1 MSPPQGLGLDVEIL
15 RRLSSDRLVRV
26 LEDAPGAKDLILDGD
41 LMKLLDRIAGAT
53 LLRSHGVDK
62 MYRLERVPPPVQ
74 SNQRVYLVRPSL
86 LLLKMLADHVHADRA
101 AHPDLQVHVVVVPR
115 LVSWVTGLLEEE
127 GLYGA
132 LTLHEFCP
140 DFIPL
145 DDDLLSLE
153 MTSFFRDAFLEGD
166 FSGCVDVARA
176 VNTLQGL
183 FGQIP
188 QVLAHGRAAKA
199 VVNTL
204 DLLNNQNSPKKT
216 HQTPEISHL
225 FIFDRDAD
233 YVTPLLTQLTY
244 EGALDDH
251 FGIQAGVVEFPGEV
265 VGQDAPRKV
274 ALNSKDTIYDNIRNK
289 HFASVSSY
297 LITKAKE
304 VNAKK
309 EQAQT
314 MTASQMKDFVV
325 NELRTLQAL
334 HATLALHL
342 RACESITKSMR
353 QDFETQLTT
362 EHGLITGAGN
372 SGQAK
377 NFLKDCLA
385 RMLPITANL
394 RLLCLCSL
402 TQDGLSHN
410 EYKKLASQVLAAHGH
425 KHLITLNNLRQL
437 SLLCAS
443 ESPGSGAGATRE
455 NSSSNIQG
463 RLAQVTS
470 LLPRRGQGWHAA
482 AKRLK
487 LIPDP
492 DKTVDLHNPTEPSY
506 VFNGAYTP
514 VLAKVVGEALSV
526 KGAIPQ
532 TLLDSLK
539 VLPGTTISRAPAPGS
554 PVGPRVALVVVMG
567 GLTYTEVAALR
578 LLATTSG
585 MRIILASTSTTNG
598 DQLISSVVHK

>member
-1 MSPPQGLGLDVEIL
+1 MSTPQSLGLDVEIL
-15 RRLSSDRLVRV
+15 RRLSCDRLVRV
-26 LEDAPGAKDLILDGD
+26 LEDAPGAKDLIIDGD
-41 LMKLLDRIAGAT
+41 LMKMLDRIAGAT

-74 SNQRVYLVRPSL
+74 SSQRVYLVRPSL
-86 LLLKMLADHVHADRA
+86 LLLKTLADHVHADRA
-101 AHPDLQVHVVVVPR
+101 TYPELQVHVVVVPR
-115 LVSWVTGLLEEE
+115 LASWVTGLLEEE

-176 VNTLQGL
+176 ITTLQGL

-188 QVLAHGRAAKA
+188 YVLAHGRAATA

-204 DLLNNQNSPKKT
+204 DLLNDQNSPKKT
-216 HQTPEISHL
+216 RQMPEISHL

-251 FGIQAGVVEFPGEV
+251 FGIHAGVVEFPGEV
-265 VGQDAPRKV
+265 VGQDTPRKV
-274 ALNSKDTIYDNIRNK
+274 PLNSKDTIYDNIRNK

-297 LITKAKE
+297 LIMKARE

-314 MTASQMKDFVV
+314 MTASQIKDFVA
-325 NELRTLQAL
+325 NELRTLQAC

-342 RACESITKSMR
+342 RACEAITKSVK
-353 QDFETQLTT
+353 QDFEKLLTT
-362 EHGLITGAGN
+362 EHGLVTGAGN
-372 SGQAK
+372 GGQAK
-377 NFLKDCLA
+377 KFIKDRIA
-385 RMLPITANL
+385 MMLPFTDNL
-394 RLLCLCSL
+394 RLLCLYSL
-402 TQDGLSHN
+402 TQDGVSHK
-410 EYKKLASQVLAAHGH
+410 EYKELASQVLAAHGH
-425 KHLITLNNLRQL
+425 KHLITLHNLRQL
-437 SLLCAS
+437 SLLSAMESSAAS
-443 ESPGSGAGATRE
+443 AGDSPAT
-455 NSSSNIQG
+455 NIQG

-470 LLPRRGQGWHAA
+470 LLPKRGQGWRAA

-492 DKTVDLHNPTEPSY
+492 DKTIDLHNPSQPSY

-514 VLAKVVGEALSV
+514 VQAKVVGDALSV
-526 KGAIPQ
+526 QGAFTQ
-532 TLLDSLK
+532 TLLDTLK
-539 VLPGTTISRAPAPGS
+539 VLPGTTISRTPDAGS
-554 PVGPRVALVVVMG
+554 PAGPRVALVVMMG
-567 GLTYTEVAALR
+567 GVTYTEVAALR
-578 LLATTSG
+578 LVAVTSG
-585 MRIILASTSTTNG
+585 TRIIVASTSTING
-598 DQLISSVVHK
+598 DQLISSVIHK